1 MKLRHFSRI
10 SWLMLAVGAV
20 MAQASGQTWTGATNA
35 TWQTASNWN
44 TAVPTSTGTA
54 VFDASSTQNLAIT
67 STAATTIRGLR
78 VVDPAGAISLAG
90 SGLSLGTGGIDMA
103 TATQNLT
110 ISSAVTILTGNQN
123 WSVADGRTLA
133 LGAVPIRNNGANNNN
148 VGGLLR
154 AGTTGIIRLGTA
166 ASSAGVIHDGGGNP
180 FVTYGLDD
188 WAGANATGQ
197 LVATAYTSNAFTPNT
212 NVSIDTAG
220 DYATATGNPS
230 FNSVRF
236 NNADGP
242 VTVSNPGSGNSPTYR
257 GILMTSTAQAV
268 TINLGNVRPG
278 RVSTA
283 GASFSI
289 VQNSTLG
296 DLTMNSVIPNASSS
310 TPVSVVKSGSGR
322 LVLGGG
328 NGFTGRTFI
337 NEGIVQLGSG
347 STTGS
352 IATASEVVTQPGTTF
367 AVNRSNAVALPNVI
381 SGGGQFT
388 QLGSGSTTLSGSNTF
403 TGPVNADGGALV
415 FSTASNLGNGTAI
428 NFNSGTLVYAG
439 GNTTDISTRTIT
451 LGASGGAIDTGANNV
466 SFASAIGN
474 GGAGGFTKVGTGR
487 LTLAAGGNYA
497 GSTTVAGGELRVNGP
512 LSSPTVSVAANT
524 LLSGTGTLSGA
535 VTLDNAATLAP
546 GNAAVGSLT
555 LGSLTTSG
563 GSSLIWEFNTS
574 PANDLVVVS
583 SPNGLTING
592 GTFSFFSEG
601 TATPFGT
608 LGTYNLIQYSGA
620 VQGSGV
626 GSLAVANPAA
636 GKSYTFGESG
646 GFVTLTIASSGLLA
660 QWNVDAAGTWTTAA
674 NWTPSEPNG
683 AGDTATFGSVI
694 TAPRTVTLNADRTV
708 GNVVFDNAN
717 AYTIAPAAAQTLT
730 IGDGSGSRQLQVVT
744 GSHTISAPVAL
755 ASNVGVDVVTGQA
768 VALTGPVSGGG
779 ALTKTSGGT
788 LLLSGSNSYTGDT
801 TVAGGTVE
809 FTAGAISS
817 GVVTLGGGG
826 VKYASG
832 NTEDL
837 SAKTVNLAFGGGTVD
852 TGGNDVTFANSIG
865 NFGVGGLTKSGSGTL
880 TLQGAN
886 TYTGQTTV
894 RGGVL
899 SVSADAN
906 LGDAGTA
913 AGIVLDGGTLRTTA
927 GFTTSRVVT
936 TATGSGIDVPGE
948 ADTLT
953 LNGVVTGAG
962 LITKSGSGT
971 LVLTGANTAYTG
983 GLTLAGG
990 TVTLGSGR
998 ANGFQGIGTGPI
1010 AFQNGAVLNLNGYN
1024 QGDNGTTWGTLTGP
1038 ISVAAGQSG
1047 VINMP
1052 QRGTIASTLTGSGTL
1067 GLNVQFIRGELT
1079 GNWSGFTG
1087 QLNVGTVAGQTT
1099 GDFRLNATTGFG
1111 TAAVNLGPGVTM
1123 FPVINYANSP
1133 QTFTIGELSGDATA
1147 VVTGQGGVN
1156 SGRIALYSVG
1166 GRNTNATF
1174 AGSIRDGL
1182 VSSAVQPAAITKVG
1196 TGVWTLTGTSTFTGA
1211 TTVNGGT
1218 LYVATDAAT
1227 NPSGGLAGTSGITIN
1242 NGGTL
1247 RSGTNALFGSIPGQ
1261 AKPITI
1267 NAGGVATADD
1277 GADVMVGVVTLAGG
1291 TLASSGSSVSNG
1303 SWVFDGA
1310 TTSLVAAEN
1319 STVSAV
1325 NVRMQNGATV
1335 DVAAAKTL
1343 VFAGSITD
1351 AVSAGASTL
1360 IKTGSGTLALNGAS
1374 TYTGPTTISA
1384 GTLLA
1389 NTNLTATAITTAAD
1403 AAIGGSGT
1411 VGSVT
1416 MSAGAL
1422 VSPGNGLGTLTV
1434 AQNLTLTGSS
1444 GYLWQLTNAT
1454 GTAGSTTGWDLLT
1467 VTGTLD
1473 IAATSADPFHID
1485 LWTLT
1490 TGSTVTSGSA
1500 ANFNREQSY
1509 TWKIASAAGGISG
1522 FAADKFVINTSATN
1536 GTGGFANSF
1545 TGGTFS
1551 LTTSGNDLNL
1561 VFTGAPPSVIT
1572 IDVPSG
1578 TQTQTQAGYPT
1589 LSGSVPVLKI
1599 GAGTL
1604 VLDQANTLSGS
1615 TTVQGGV
1622 LQLANGSALAGS
1634 RFVVV
1639 AGGTGQV
1646 APYTSTS
1653 VASLDLA
1660 SGNGLL
1666 DLTSGALTISSGLT
1680 ATALVAEILEGRGD
1694 GSWTGTSGIT
1704 SSTAAAE
1711 SAAGTPRAV
1720 GWIDNGDGSLMVAYA
1735 APGDTNIDW
1744 SIDILD
1750 ASNFLA
1756 GGKFDTGSPAVWIEG
1771 DFSYDGVVDILDAAD
1786 FFATGLYDAGNYN
1799 TAPGLSG
1806 GIAAVPEPTGVAI
1819 VAGGCIAAAALLRR
1833 RGRRS

>member
-1 MKLRHFSRI
+1 
-10 SWLMLAVGAV
+10 
-20 MAQASGQTWTGATNA
+20 
-35 TWQTASNWN
+35 
-44 TAVPTSTGTA
+44 
-54 VFDASSTQNLAIT
+54 
-67 STAATTIRGLR
+67 
-78 VVDPAGAISLAG
+78 
-90 SGLSLGTGGIDMA
+90 
-103 TATQNLT
+103 
-110 ISSAVTILTGNQN
+110 
-123 WSVADGRTLA
+123 
-133 LGAVPIRNNGANNNN
+133 
-148 VGGLLR
+148 
-154 AGTTGIIRLGTA
+154 
-166 ASSAGVIHDGGGNP
+166 
-180 FVTYGLDD
+180 
-188 WAGANATGQ
+188 
-197 LVATAYTSNAFTPNT
+197 
-212 NVSIDTAG
+212 
-220 DYATATGNPS
+220 
-230 FNSVRF
+230 
-236 NNADGP
+236 
-242 VTVSNPGSGNSPTYR
+242 
-257 GILMTSTAQAV
+257 
-268 TINLGNVRPG
+268 
-278 RVSTA
+278 
-283 GASFSI
+283 
-289 VQNSTLG
+289 
-296 DLTMNSVIPNASSS
+296 
-310 TPVSVVKSGSGR
+310 
-322 LVLGGG
+322 
-328 NGFTGRTFI
+328 
-337 NEGIVQLGSG
+337 
-347 STTGS
+347 
-352 IATASEVVTQPGTTF
+352 
-367 AVNRSNAVALPNVI
+367 
-381 SGGGQFT
+381 
-388 QLGSGSTTLSGSNTF
+388 
-403 TGPVNADGGALV
+403 
-415 FSTASNLGNGTAI
+415 
-428 NFNSGTLVYAG
+428 
-439 GNTTDISTRTIT
+439 
-451 LGASGGAIDTGANNV
+451 
-466 SFASAIGN
+466 
-474 GGAGGFTKVGTGR
+474 
-487 LTLAAGGNYA
+487 
-497 GSTTVAGGELRVNGP
+497 
-512 LSSPTVSVAANT
+512 
-524 LLSGTGTLSGA
+524 
-535 VTLDNAATLAP
+535 
-546 GNAAVGSLT
+546 
-555 LGSLTTSG
+555 
-563 GSSLIWEFNTS
+563 
-574 PANDLVVVS
+574 
-583 SPNGLTING
+583 
-592 GTFSFFSEG
+592 
-601 TATPFGT
+601 
-608 LGTYNLIQYSGA
+608 
-620 VQGSGV
+620 
-626 GSLAVANPAA
+626 
-636 GKSYTFGESG
+636 
-646 GFVTLTIASSGLLA
+646 
-660 QWNVDAAGTWTTAA
+660 
-674 NWTPSEPNG
+674 
-683 AGDTATFGSVI
+683 
-694 TAPRTVTLNADRTV
+694 
-708 GNVVFDNAN
+708 
-717 AYTIAPAAAQTLT
+717 
-730 IGDGSGSRQLQVVT
+730 
-744 GSHTISAPVAL
+744 
-755 ASNVGVDVVTGQA
+755 
-768 VALTGPVSGGG
+768 
-779 ALTKTSGGT
+779 
-788 LLLSGSNSYTGDT
+788 
-801 TVAGGTVE
+801 
-809 FTAGAISS
+809 
-817 GVVTLGGGG
+817 
-826 VKYASG
+826 
-832 NTEDL
+832 
-837 SAKTVNLAFGGGTVD
+837 
-852 TGGNDVTFANSIG
+852 
-865 NFGVGGLTKSGSGTL
+865 
-880 TLQGAN
+880 
-886 TYTGQTTV
+886 
-894 RGGVL
+894 
-899 SVSADAN
+899 
-906 LGDAGTA
+906 
-913 AGIVLDGGTLRTTA
+913 
-927 GFTTSRVVT
+927 
-936 TATGSGIDVPGE
+936 
-948 ADTLT
+948 
-953 LNGVVTGAG
+953 
-962 LITKSGSGT
+962 
-971 LVLTGANTAYTG
+971 
-983 GLTLAGG
+983 
-990 TVTLGSGR
+990 
-998 ANGFQGIGTGPI
+998 
-1010 AFQNGAVLNLNGYN
+1010 
-1024 QGDNGTTWGTLTGP
+1024 
-1038 ISVAAGQSG
+1038 
-1047 VINMP
+1047 MP
-1052 QRGTIASTLTGSGTL
+1052 PRGTIASTLTGSGTL

-1403 AAIGGSGT
+1403 AAISGSGT

>member
-1 MKLRHFSRI
+1 
-10 SWLMLAVGAV
+10 
-20 MAQASGQTWTGATNA
+20 
-35 TWQTASNWN
+35 
-44 TAVPTSTGTA
+44 
-54 VFDASSTQNLAIT
+54 
-67 STAATTIRGLR
+67 
-78 VVDPAGAISLAG
+78 
-90 SGLSLGTGGIDMA
+90 
-103 TATQNLT
+103 
-110 ISSAVTILTGNQN
+110 
-123 WSVADGRTLA
+123 
-133 LGAVPIRNNGANNNN
+133 
-148 VGGLLR
+148 
-154 AGTTGIIRLGTA
+154 
-166 ASSAGVIHDGGGNP
+166 
-180 FVTYGLDD
+180 
-188 WAGANATGQ
+188 
-197 LVATAYTSNAFTPNT
+197 
-212 NVSIDTAG
+212 
-220 DYATATGNPS
+220 
-230 FNSVRF
+230 
-236 NNADGP
+236 
-242 VTVSNPGSGNSPTYR
+242 
-257 GILMTSTAQAV
+257 
-268 TINLGNVRPG
+268 
-278 RVSTA
+278 
-283 GASFSI
+283 
-289 VQNSTLG
+289 
-296 DLTMNSVIPNASSS
+296 
-310 TPVSVVKSGSGR
+310 
-322 LVLGGG
+322 
-328 NGFTGRTFI
+328 
-337 NEGIVQLGSG
+337 
-347 STTGS
+347 
-352 IATASEVVTQPGTTF
+352 
-367 AVNRSNAVALPNVI
+367 
-381 SGGGQFT
+381 
-388 QLGSGSTTLSGSNTF
+388 
-403 TGPVNADGGALV
+403 
-415 FSTASNLGNGTAI
+415 
-428 NFNSGTLVYAG
+428 
-439 GNTTDISTRTIT
+439 
-451 LGASGGAIDTGANNV
+451 
-466 SFASAIGN
+466 
-474 GGAGGFTKVGTGR
+474 
-487 LTLAAGGNYA
+487 
-497 GSTTVAGGELRVNGP
+497 
-512 LSSPTVSVAANT
+512 
-524 LLSGTGTLSGA
+524 
-535 VTLDNAATLAP
+535 
-546 GNAAVGSLT
+546 
-555 LGSLTTSG
+555 
-563 GSSLIWEFNTS
+563 
-574 PANDLVVVS
+574 
-583 SPNGLTING
+583 
-592 GTFSFFSEG
+592 
-601 TATPFGT
+601 
-608 LGTYNLIQYSGA
+608 
-620 VQGSGV
+620 
-626 GSLAVANPAA
+626 
-636 GKSYTFGESG
+636 
-646 GFVTLTIASSGLLA
+646 
-660 QWNVDAAGTWTTAA
+660 
-674 NWTPSEPNG
+674 
-683 AGDTATFGSVI
+683 
-694 TAPRTVTLNADRTV
+694 
-708 GNVVFDNAN
+708 
-717 AYTIAPAAAQTLT
+717 
-730 IGDGSGSRQLQVVT
+730 
-744 GSHTISAPVAL
+744 
-755 ASNVGVDVVTGQA
+755 
-768 VALTGPVSGGG
+768 
-779 ALTKTSGGT
+779 
-788 LLLSGSNSYTGDT
+788 
-801 TVAGGTVE
+801 
-809 FTAGAISS
+809 
-817 GVVTLGGGG
+817 
-826 VKYASG
+826 
-832 NTEDL
+832 
-837 SAKTVNLAFGGGTVD
+837 
-852 TGGNDVTFANSIG
+852 
-865 NFGVGGLTKSGSGTL
+865 
-880 TLQGAN
+880 
-886 TYTGQTTV
+886 
-894 RGGVL
+894 
-899 SVSADAN
+899 
-906 LGDAGTA
+906 
-913 AGIVLDGGTLRTTA
+913 
-927 GFTTSRVVT
+927 
-936 TATGSGIDVPGE
+936 
-948 ADTLT
+948 
-953 LNGVVTGAG
+953 
-962 LITKSGSGT
+962 
-971 LVLTGANTAYTG
+971 
-983 GLTLAGG
+983 
-990 TVTLGSGR
+990 
-998 ANGFQGIGTGPI
+998 
-1010 AFQNGAVLNLNGYN
+1010 
-1024 QGDNGTTWGTLTGP
+1024 
-1038 ISVAAGQSG
+1038 
-1047 VINMP
+1047 
-1052 QRGTIASTLTGSGTL
+1052 
-1067 GLNVQFIRGELT
+1067 
-1079 GNWSGFTG
+1079 
-1087 QLNVGTVAGQTT
+1087 
-1099 GDFRLNATTGFG
+1099 
-1111 TAAVNLGPGVTM
+1111 
-1123 FPVINYANSP
+1123 
-1133 QTFTIGELSGDATA
+1133 

-1174 AGSIRDGL
+1174 AGSIRDGF

-1351 AVSAGASTL
+1351 AVSAGSSTL
-1360 IKTGSGTLALNGAS
+1360 TKTGSGTLALNGAS

-1389 NTNLTATAITTAAD
+1389 NTNLTATAITTAAG

-1551 LTTSGNDLNL
+1551 LATSGNDLNL

-1622 LQLANGSALAGS
+1622 LQLANGSALSAS
-1634 RFVVV
+1634 RLVVV

-1646 APYTSTS
+1646 APVTTTS

-1720 GWIDNGDGSLMVAYA
+1720 GWIDNGDGSLSVAYA

-1771 DFSYDGVVDILDAAD
+1771 DFSYDGIVDILDAAD

-1819 VAGGCIAAAALLRR
+1819 VASGCIAAAALLLRR